1 MQTRIP
7 SREHTGTEKQIAGRG
22 AVVAQ
27 IDPQGR
33 LRHLPGK
40 IIDRGIQFEIAG
52 AVEVPVI
59 QRDSIRLTMRK
70 RVSATSLPSSSPASK
85 TAEPG
90 KRVLRMKP
98 LAEE

>member
-1 MQTRIP
+1 MEARIP
-7 SREHTGTEKQIAGRG
+7 PREHTWAEKQIAGRC
-22 AVVAQ
+22 AIVAQ

-33 LRHLPGK
+33 LRHLSGK
-40 IIDRGIQFEIAG
+40 VIDGGIQLEITG

-70 RVSATSLPSSSPASK
+70 RVSGTSLPSSSPASK

-90 KRVLRMKP
+90 KRVLRMKS